1 MPAGDITNIEILNVA
16 STKCNPFWT
25 ADSPPFSGD
34 YINLKNFTSLNND
47 KNLDRTV
54 LGYWTPTR
62 PKATFSFPYKNIF
75 ELLLHSGT
83 QSGDMGETVF
93 ASSGDLASEGIPANL
108 AGKYGYKYT
117 VTGAEIGYNEVYISG
132 GGNLQNLIGQ
142 EINCIMISRFSDSG
156 IIKTGNDFKI
166 KKQKTLPGSLRYQFF
181 LSTGDFS
188 ANAGVNSKT
197 AYLSVGQEV
206 STENYYNLVGVNNQ
220 YYKFNHSGNVGE
232 KIFGSFNVSNTGN
245 YNFEYNVKSLS
256 PRITIQSP
264 FQSGITTG
272 ILVRAGSIYRKPHR
286 KRLFNK
292 KSISYSINTDGLDT
306 NKEYTG
312 YINISG
318 IYQPDVNFNITGLN
332 LPIKYTVM
340 NNNTQTA
347 FDNFY
352 FKYTGSHLEN
362 INAFQTYTIG
372 SPMPV
377 YTGASGLYPKITLGL
392 SVYNIGT
399 GVSGTK
405 SLNRISSG
413 FFKPCIES
421 SMYWE
426 AYSSNQNIKILNN
439 SGSVYFKTG
448 ISGSLPSYHNIIY
461 SGQSG
466 SFQND
471 IYFSIKNTGQIPS
484 GQLFSSFLNVKTS
497 DEQASFPILIDYKL

>member
-16 STKCNPFWT
+16 STKSNPFWIV
-25 ADSPPFSGD
+25 DSPPFSGD
-34 YINLKNFTSLNND
+34 YIKLKNFTSLNNN
-47 KNLDRTV
+47 KTFDRTV

-62 PKATFSFPYKNIF
+62 PKAIFSFPYKNIF
-75 ELLLHSGT
+75 ELILHSGT
-83 QSGDMGETVF
+83 QVGDMGQTVF
-93 ASSGDLASEGIPANL
+93 ASSGDLVDEGIPANL

-117 VTGAEIGYNEVYISG
+117 VTGAAVGYNEVYISG
-132 GGNLQNLIGQ
+132 GGSLGDLIGQ
-142 EINCIMISRFSDSG
+142 EVNCIMISRFSDSG
-156 IIKTGNDFKI
+156 VIQTEDDFKI
-166 KKQKTLPGSLRYQFF
+166 KKQKVSPGTLRYQFF

-188 ANAGVNSKT
+188 TNPGTNSKT
-197 AYLSVGQEV
+197 AYLSVGTEV
-206 STENYYNLVGVNNQ
+206 NAENYFNLNDENNQ
-220 YYKFNHSGNVGE
+220 NHRFFHSGIIGE
-232 KIFGSFNVSNTGN
+232 KIFGTFNVSNTGN
-245 YNFEYNVKSLS
+245 YNFKYNVKSLS
-256 PRITIQSP
+256 PRINIESP
-264 FQSGITTG
+264 FVSGRSTG

-286 KRLFNK
+286 KRFFNK
-292 KSISYSINTDGLDT
+292 KSISYTINTDGLQV

-318 IYQPDVNFNITGLN
+318 IYQPDVSFNITGLN
-332 LPIKYTVM
+332 LPIVYTV
-340 NNNTQTA
+340 NNYNPKSA

-362 INAFQTYTIG
+362 INGFKTYNIG
-372 SPMPV
+372 SHIPV

-392 SVYNIGT
+392 SVYNIGS

-405 SLNRISSG
+405 SLNKISSG

-426 AYSSNQNIKILNN
+426 AYSSNENIKILNK
-439 SGSVYFKTG
+439 SGSVYFETG
-448 ISGSLPSYHNIIY
+448 ISGSLPNYHNIIC

-484 GQLFSSFLNVKTS
+484 GQLFVSFLNVKTS
-497 DEQASFPILIDYKL
+497 DKETVFPITIDYKL